1 MSTQNF
7 SPARV
12 VIFTADA
19 CLTASIETDGERVKD
34 LLNTQSQFIDLSK
47 VIYSNPERPGIA
59 ISEYA
64 NGTVR
69 KSGIGCVVVLSEP
82 PQTNVKK
89 LGTYVQKRP
98 IRVSVLITGMVV
110 IGQHHTQGRFDAS
123 SLLTDALEQFVPL
136 TEAGVLRARSTTPT
150 SVPPERLTV
159 FINRTHITGI
169 FAHDLSGTG
178 TLHGDDELARS
189 GAGTGA
195 LQGTGTLASP
205 IGSPPQTGRLQRFS
219 NSNSSW

>member
-1 MSTQNF
+1 MSTQHF

-19 CLTASIETDGERVKD
+19 CLTASFETGGERVKD
-34 LLNTQSQFIDLSK
+34 LLNTQSQFIELSK

-59 ISEYA
+59 IAEYA
-64 NGTVR
+64 SGTVR
-69 KSGIGCVVVLSEP
+69 KSDIGCVVVLSEP

-98 IRVSVLITGMVV
+98 IRVSVLIPGMVV

-123 SLLTDALEQFVPL
+123 SLLSEALEQFVPL
-136 TEAGVLRARSTTPT
+136 TDAGVLRAATTTPT

-159 FINRTHITGI
+159 FINRAHITGV
-169 FAHDLSGTG
+169 FAHDLSETG
-178 TLHGDDELARS
+178 TLYSDGELARS
-189 GAGTGA
+189 GAGTGT
-195 LQGTGTLASP
+195 LPGTGTLTNS
-205 IGSPPQTGRLQRFS
+205 IGSPPQTGRLRRFS
-219 NSNSSW
+219 NSDSTW